1 MIYSI
6 DTNVIFELRKGAHC
20 DASVAAGWSKVN
32 EDDLWLSA
40 LVIGE
45 IRRGIE
51 LARKRDPQKAL
62 ALETWLQKIVTGFDD
77 RILPVDM
84 KVAQEWGR
92 LNAIRPPFLLL
103 TRSWLPLHTQMILP
117 SSRETERMWQVS
129 ASISLTRL
137 KHRPIP
143 LINPGFTTDS
153 KIKTRLLTAE
163 RRWGVI

>member
-1 MIYSI
+1 LIYSI

-51 LARKRDPQKAL
+51 LASKRDPQKAL

-92 LNAIRPPFLLL
+92 LNAIRPLPVIDALLAATARANDLTFVTRNGKDVAGVGIEIFNPF
-103 TRSWLPLHTQMILP
+103 
-117 SSRETERMWQVS
+117 E
-129 ASISLTRL
+129 A
-137 KHRPIP
+137 
-143 LINPGFTTDS
+143 
-153 KIKTRLLTAE
+153 
-163 RRWGVI
+163 

>member
-1 MIYSI
+1 LIYSI

-51 LARKRDPQKAL
+51 LASKRDPQKAL
-62 ALETWLQKIVTGFDD
+62 ALETWFQEIVTGFDD

-92 LNAIRPPFLLL
+92 LNAIRPLPVIDALLAATARANDLTFVTRNGKDVAGVGIEIFNPF
-103 TRSWLPLHTQMILP
+103 
-117 SSRETERMWQVS
+117 E
-129 ASISLTRL
+129 A
-137 KHRPIP
+137 
-143 LINPGFTTDS
+143 
-153 KIKTRLLTAE
+153 
-163 RRWGVI
+163 

>member
-51 LARKRDPQKAL
+51 LASKRDPQKAL
-62 ALETWLQKIVTGFDD
+62 ALETWFQEIVTGFDD

-92 LNAIRPPFLLL
+92 LNAIRPLPVIDALLAATARANDLTFVTRNGKDVAGVGIEIFNPF
-103 TRSWLPLHTQMILP
+103 
-117 SSRETERMWQVS
+117 E
-129 ASISLTRL
+129 A
-137 KHRPIP
+137 
-143 LINPGFTTDS
+143 
-153 KIKTRLLTAE
+153 
-163 RRWGVI
+163 

>member
-51 LARKRDPQKAL
+51 LASKRDPQKAL
-62 ALETWLQKIVTGFDD
+62 ALETWFQEIVTGFDD

-92 LNAIRPPFLLL
+92 LNAIRPLPVIDALLAATAHANDLTFVTRNREDVAGVGIEIFNPF
-103 TRSWLPLHTQMILP
+103 
-117 SSRETERMWQVS
+117 E
-129 ASISLTRL
+129 A
-137 KHRPIP
+137 
-143 LINPGFTTDS
+143 
-153 KIKTRLLTAE
+153 
-163 RRWGVI
+163 